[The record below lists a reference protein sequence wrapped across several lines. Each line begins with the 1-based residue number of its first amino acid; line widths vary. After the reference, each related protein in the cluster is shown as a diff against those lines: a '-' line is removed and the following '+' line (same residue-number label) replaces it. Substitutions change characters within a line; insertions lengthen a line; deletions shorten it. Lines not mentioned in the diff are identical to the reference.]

1 MIRLS
6 AAVPATELRI
16 LNALCVLAV
25 DMALDGFASE
35 GYVSL
40 VEGLCRARQ
49 SAGEP
54 WTEELVA
61 QYRRMLDDYADRY
74 HVARE

>member
-1 MIRLS
+1 MS
-6 AAVPATELRI
+6 ACVPPAELRI

-40 VEGLCRARQ
+40 VEGLCRARGR
-49 SAGEP
+49 AGEP

-61 QYRRMLDDYADRY
+61 QYRRTLDDYADRY
-74 HVARE
+74 QVARE

>member
-1 MIRLS
+1 MSRLHP
-6 AAVPATELRI
+6 AVPAVEIQI

-25 DMALDGFASE
+25 DMALEGFAGE

-40 VEGLCRARQ
+40 VEGLCRAR
-49 SAGEP
+49 GRGVEP
-54 WTEELVA
+54 WSEELVA
-61 QYRRMLDDYADRY
+61 HYRRMLDDYADRY

>member
-1 MIRLS
+1 MIRMS
-6 AAVPATELRI
+6 ACVPAAELRI

-40 VEGLCRARQ
+40 VEGLCRARGR
-49 SAGEP
+49 AGEP

-61 QYRRMLDDYADRY
+61 QYRRTLDDYADRY
-74 HVARE
+74 QVARE